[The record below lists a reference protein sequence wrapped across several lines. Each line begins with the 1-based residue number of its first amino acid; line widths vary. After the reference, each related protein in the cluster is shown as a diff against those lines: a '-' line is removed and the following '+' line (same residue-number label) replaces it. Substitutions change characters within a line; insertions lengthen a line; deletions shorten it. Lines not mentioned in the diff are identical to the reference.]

1 MKINE
6 ITPSKPPTPEQQRI
20 AGLQATKD
28 RASQTL
34 QAERK
39 RQQVAKAQKAMTAAV
54 QIKPITSSVL

>member
-28 RASQTL
+28 RASQVL

-39 RQQVAKAQKAMTAAV
+39 RQQVAKAQKTLATAN
-54 QIKPITSSVL
+54 QIKPTGLI